1 MLCAALA
8 VKNGMREQD
17 ALATITISA
26 ARTAGIEARVGS
38 IAPGKDADVVLFD
51 RHPFDLFA
59 KVRLVTINGQAVYRD
74 F

>member
-38 IAPGKDADVVLFD
+38 IAPGKDADVVLLTAIRLTF
-51 RHPFDLFA
+51 FA